1 MLLLF
6 ICLYD
11 LYITIKGNKMARTDL
26 GSAIAHVA
34 TLISLYK
41 NSDSEDMARFIERCR
56 RESIFLSY
64 NGSIAKLLSKYI
76 VEPVVIC
83 SDKLKTHELTD
94 KINKLHTD
102 IFASFYAQAFQ
113 ILTSTHNM
121 NANVA
126 LELLSTDTGSF
137 ISATTSRVLNVLAQ
151 EGHVGGLHADLI
163 SDGKYLNISFG
174 LEADK
179 DKTGYGKRKY
189 YEPRWNWVEKINE
202 AYIEEQS
209 TSSVKVYHLSQS
221 NLDGKTL
228 SPKVTLFPSNITKL

>member
-1 MLLLF
+1 
-6 ICLYD
+6 
-11 LYITIKGNKMARTDL
+11 MARTDL

-102 IFASFYAQAFQ
+102 IFASFYSQAFQ
-113 ILTSTHNM
+113 VLTSGHGM
-121 NANVA
+121 EVNVA
-126 LELLSTDTGSF
+126 IDLLSTDTGGF
-137 ISATTSRVLNVLAQ
+137 ISATSDKVLKVLAQ
-151 EGHVGGLHADLI
+151 EEHIGGFHADLV

-174 LEADK
+174 LEANDRFADVDK
-179 DKTGYGKRKY
+179 ADWSAAK
-189 YEPRWNWVEKINE
+189 KIDINS
-202 AYIEEQS
+202 I
-209 TSSVKVYHLSQS
+209 K
-221 NLDGKTL
+221 
-228 SPKVTLFPSNITKL
+228 SNIGNGTELGNQKVLVFDPINLTFSYQYIDCVL